1 MVNLNDLARTALS
14 GDALQLRSLVQ
25 DFLNEN
31 PTLSQ
36 APMPSTSREEEL
48 IVAAALIEL
57 FAQRRD
63 QAPPA
68 WSANV
73 GGMAEPRFLLR
84 SAATMPRLRRMCQDE
99 SPAPLRKR
107 NLFAPAT
114 FLQFA

>member
-1 MVNLNDLARTALS
+1 MVKLNDLARAALS
-14 GDALQLRSLVQ
+14 CDALQLRSLVQ
-25 DFLNEN
+25 DFLKEN

-36 APMPSTSREEEL
+36 APMPSAAHEEEL

-57 FAQRRD
+57 LAQRMD

-73 GGMAEPRFLLR
+73 GSLAEPRFLLG
-84 SAATMPRLRRMCQDE
+84 SVATMPRLRRMCQDE

-114 FLQFA
+114 FLQFV